1 MKRKRLNFTLLEV
14 LIALALAGALFTA
27 LFSYF
32 RQSTENNIKAQQLK
46 RTILPLELLHQRLT
60 QIFANLS
67 KSEFQTLTSTDALGN
82 ALYFKFD
89 YGVDPDP
96 EFCGEV
102 EAMLYLSP
110 QKQLCLATWGH
121 SDG

>member
-1 MKRKRLNFTLLEV
+1 MGEKTLVKKALFSHAIPSMKRKRLNFTLLEV

-46 RTILPLELLHQRLT
+46 RTILPLELLNQRLT

-67 KSEFQTLTSTDALGN
+67 KADFQTLTSPDALEMPSILNLIMG
-82 ALYFKFD
+82 
-89 YGVDPDP
+89 
-96 EFCGEV
+96 
-102 EAMLYLSP
+102 
-110 QKQLCLATWGH
+110 
-121 SDG
+121 